1 MDYDFQTELN
11 HKLENVNDI
20 SGAMAM
26 LLEALTYDLGQP
38 NKLELEDEQEASRAL
53 INVSH
58 LFGSQLGMSTM
69 AESVTQI
76 TLLRFSICRNL
87 LILQQ
92 IILTR
97 PELFDPRSL
106 HSIRSSFAPRTV
118 VLTQAYYVVIWICES
133 NATCTLSPALL

>member
-11 HKLENVNDI
+11 HRLENVKGV
-20 SGAMAM
+20 SSAMAM

-38 NKLELEDEQEASRAL
+38 NKLELQDDQDVSRAL
-53 INVSH
+53 INVNH
-58 LFGSQLGMSTM
+58 LFGSQLGISTM

-76 TLLRFSICRNL
+76 SLLRFSICRNL
-87 LILQQ
+87 LLLQQ

-97 PELFDPRSL
+97 PELFDSRSL
-106 HSIRSSFAPRTV
+106 HSIKSSLAPRTV

-133 NATCTLSPALL
+133 NATCTPSPALL